1 MFSHGCRIWKEAQ
14 RKQLC
19 LIYSKSSNRKLR
31 KCRGLIPAVSS
42 SLSAIVREK
51 KRNSLFRWT
60 HRMLV
65 RIGWSVRLFRTK
77 SGITC
82 NCFTHFWNNRLVFI
96 FFLLELRL
104 AQLALDPKNS
114 PSWDVPVQEKR
125 PSTKIPLFVKS
136 LPVYKSKHPTEV
148 TLSFQLMANQY
159 RRIVINL
166 WIDWIDRCGVA
177 VFIRLK
183 FRKQVHLCAIWVP
196 AFRISFGSSQP
207 TG

>member
-96 FFLLELRL
+96 FFIRTT
-104 AQLALDPKNS
+104 ASAVGIRPK
-114 PSWDVPVQEKR
+114 EF
-125 PSTKIPLFVKS
+125 PLVGCTGTRKAAFYQNTSFREITTSLQVKAS
-136 LPVYKSKHPTEV
+136 HWGNTVVS
-148 TLSFQLMANQY
+148 
-159 RRIVINL
+159 IN
-166 WIDWIDRCGVA
+166 G
-177 VFIRLK
+177 
-183 FRKQVHLCAIWVP
+183 
-196 AFRISFGSSQP
+196 
-207 TG
+207 